1 MAIARRFSISHDQVF
16 PHGAYL
22 VGEVNPVS
30 DYDRSTKDN
39 KVQQIDQ
46 DSGLPLWSVEVLDAD
61 PEARR
66 SSKTVTVKIPAKVQP
81 VPPATEGPFPFA
93 RVVFE
98 GLSALPYVEDNGNFS
113 KIAWSFRAAGM
124 SAPKSLARA
133 ASEKAAS

>member
-1 MAIARRFSISHDQVF
+1 MAIARRFSIGHDQVF

-61 PEARR
+61 PEARK

-81 VPPATEGPFPFA
+81 VPPAKEGPFPFA
-93 RVVFE
+93 MVVFE

-124 SAPKSLARA
+124 CAPKSVARA
-133 ASEKAAS
+133 GTEKAAS

>member
-1 MAIARRFSISHDQVF
+1 MAIARRFPIGHDQVF
-16 PHGAYL
+16 PYGAYL

-61 PEARR
+61 PEARK

-81 VPPATEGPFPFA
+81 VPPTNEGRFPFA
-93 RVVFE
+93 LVVFE

-124 SAPKSLARA
+124 SAAKSTARA
-133 ASEKAAS
+133 ATDKAAS